1 MCWAPNAQVDHSKT
15 LPQNTE
21 ALPSG
26 NPELLVGVSFLGFPN
41 QPRHLWQFPFFGPFE
56 FPPKYCQ
63 RWAKKGRCSLM
74 IDGIL
79 LAGRFVEFFVC
90 TCEDDNHLGATSVE
104 IVLGVWSWRLGGKV
118 RLGKHRRD
126 QMIDY
131 IWIFLMIQEYLGD
144 CQFFAPS
151 WILVGIE
158 YIVWVKKPYRST
170 KDSCS
175 WCTTQGRPTDSS
187 AELHSNR
194 MQKSFKWSRERIT
207 NWNTESK
214 KKLRYTNI

>member
-1 MCWAPNAQVDHSKT
+1 
-15 LPQNTE
+15 
-21 ALPSG
+21 
-26 NPELLVGVSFLGFPN
+26 
-41 QPRHLWQFPFFGPFE
+41 
-56 FPPKYCQ
+56 
-63 RWAKKGRCSLM
+63 
-74 IDGIL
+74 
-79 LAGRFVEFFVC
+79 
-90 TCEDDNHLGATSVE
+90 
-104 IVLGVWSWRLGGKV
+104 
-118 RLGKHRRD
+118 
-126 QMIDY
+126 
-131 IWIFLMIQEYLGD
+131 MIQEYLGG

-175 WCTTQGRPTDSS
+175 WCTTQGRATDSS

-214 KKLRYTNI
+214 KNCGIWIYRCFACGSKKYLLESTNNHYTILYPNLKRSMHLWDEFITILAYSYVRTLWEIHSGMLKCVHWILDPTWPKTDIGKKMVRLALSSIPFLYACFLDAALT